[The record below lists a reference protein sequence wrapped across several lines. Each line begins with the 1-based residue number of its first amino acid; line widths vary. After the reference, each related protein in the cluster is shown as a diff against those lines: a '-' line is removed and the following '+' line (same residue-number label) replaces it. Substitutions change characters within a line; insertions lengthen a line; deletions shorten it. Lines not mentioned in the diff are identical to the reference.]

1 MPASHPTVC
10 VIIAAKN
17 AAGTIGSAIG
27 SALREDAVAEII
39 VVDDG
44 STDGTGRA
52 ARAADD
58 GTGRLRVLRLEQN
71 RGPAFARNRA
81 IEASNAPVLAILDA
95 DDVFIEGR
103 FEGLLQDDDWDF
115 VADNIVFLDRL
126 TALSAEDI
134 EQFEPRPHFLTVS
147 AFIEGNLSRPGVR
160 RGELGFLKPVMR
172 RSFLDRHGIRYNEAL
187 RLGEDYELYVRA
199 LSKGARYKVVHNCG
213 YCAITRP
220 DSLSG
225 QHRTADLRSLYEADR
240 CLEQCHGFPADAL
253 AALRRHARQT
263 RARYE
268 LRRFLDLKAEGGIG
282 KAALYGL
289 RHPVA
294 APSIV
299 RGIVRDK
306 FAAFRGRF
314 AGPGRKVLARRYL
327 LSVASTVER

>member
-1 MPASHPTVC
+1 MPASNPTVC
-10 VIIAAKN
+10 VIIAARN
-17 AAGTIGSAIG
+17 AAGTIDPAIR
-27 SALREDAVAEII
+27 SALSEGAVTEVI

-44 STDGTGRA
+44 SSDPTAET

-58 GTGRLRVLRLEQN
+58 GTGRLHVLHLEQN
-71 RGPAFARNRA
+71 HGPAYARNRA
-81 IEASNAPVLAILDA
+81 IEASKAPMLAILDA

-103 FEGLLQDDDWDF
+103 FDGLLQGDDWDF

-126 TALSAEDI
+126 AALSAVDI
-134 EQFEPRPHFLTVS
+134 EQFEARPHFLTAS
-147 AFIEGNLSRPGVR
+147 AFIEGNLSSGIR

-225 QHRTADLRSLYEADR
+225 RHRTVDLRSLYEADLSFER
-240 CLEQCHGFPADAL
+240 SRGFPPEAL
-253 AALRRHARQT
+253 AALRSHARQT

-268 LRRFLDLKAEGGIG
+268 LRRFLDLKAEGGLP

-289 RHPVA
+289 RHPA
-294 APSIV
+294 AMPSVV
-299 RGIVRDK
+299 RGIARDK
-306 FAAFRGRF
+306 FAAFRRRF
-314 AGPGRKVLARRYL
+314 TGQDNDLPARRYL
-327 LSVASTVER
+327 LSVPSAVER